1 VRMPPSDPAIR
12 AIPALR
18 SSVMIDTLD
27 KDRLPVKEYL
37 RKVQRYRTRA
47 AVMSGSEGV

>member
-1 VRMPPSDPAIR
+1 MVRMPPSEPAMR

-27 KDRLPVKEYL
+27 IDRLPM
-37 RKVQRYRTRA
+37 KVYFSESA
-47 AVMSGSEGV
+47 AIRDKGGTYVQE